1 MGCRFGLRVLVDA
14 DTELC
19 RKSLV
24 GVMSLRDLSTGR
36 VQTDVPG
43 RTRAA
48 LAGVVI
54 VARLLYRSSMEQRM
68 FFFPSARVGPRLQ
81 WLNDLVRR
89 HV

>member
-1 MGCRFGLRVLVDA
+1 MGCRFGLLVRVDSE
-14 DTELC
+14 TELC

-24 GVMSLRDLSTGR
+24 GVLSLRDLSTGR

-43 RTRAA
+43 RSRAA

-54 VARLLYRSSMEQRM
+54 VDRLLYRSSVERRI
-68 FFFPSARVGPRLQ
+68 FFPSARVGPRLQ
-81 WLNDLVRR
+81 WLDDQVRR